1 MEYRGRKIWLIYF
14 AARFINGKVM
24 KICSLLASGGKIWNL
39 FKAAV
44 VTSSR
49 QVYQRMKVS
58 QLVAYISRMRPH
70 YRKYIF
76 VDRPPNNIFWTFF
89 SFDPCSNSCSNIFQ
103 IVLRSSSSSSSSTT
117 TQRFKRNPPVRA
129 STTTIQLDFTS
140 QHFSNFEATSFR
152 NNIQRKEILFFDL
165 LEMDSI
171 RGLARNCFYRSI
183 GHGWIARALIYGCVS
198 EITHETRQCAF
209 HDATNVF
216 CPVHRQFP
224 LIFNFFFP
232 FFLKL

>member
-103 IVLRSSSSSSSSTT
+103 IVLFLLLFLLLRPQRNVSNAILLFARVRRLFNSISHRSIFLISRRPLFAITSKERKFYSSTCWKWI
-117 TQRFKRNPPVRA
+117 RFEGWHETVSIDRSVTA
-129 STTTIQLDFTS
+129 
-140 QHFSNFEATSFR
+140 E
-152 NNIQRKEILFFDL
+152 L
-165 LEMDSI
+165 LERWYMDV
-171 RGLARNCFYRSI
+171 YR
-183 GHGWIARALIYGCVS
+183 R
-198 EITHETRQCAF
+198 
-209 HDATNVF
+209 
-216 CPVHRQFP
+216 
-224 LIFNFFFP
+224 
-232 FFLKL
+232 